1 VFFSTLAVAARVPG
15 TIWITNSGTTRYQI
29 AVAKTT
35 AVWIP
40 WISSCRA
47 ASAEWRRLSR
57 MNNPHWAI
65 LSGAYS
71 DSMCV
76 LFCSTLWKKYLYTYF
91 LLLFRLSSSCWPPSW
106 PFTTQ
111 IARGDTTISENLP
124 IKIYVHLLTSLIFKR
139 H

>member
-1 VFFSTLAVAARVPG
+1 VFFSTLAVGARVPG
-15 TIWITNSGTTRYQI
+15 TIWITNSGTTRYRI
-29 AVAKTT
+29 AVARTT

-76 LFCSTLWKKYLYTYF
+76 LFCSTLWKKYLFTYF
-91 LLLFRLSSSCWPPSW
+91 FFFLGCNPSAGCRLGHSLHKSPEAIQLLVNIYRL
-106 PFTTQ
+106 
-111 IARGDTTISENLP
+111 R
-124 IKIYVHLLTSLIFKR
+124 YTSPHFS
-139 H
+139 HF